1 MICSDQLKMHYDV
14 VNNQMFLI
22 SALDYLHNL
31 AKNLGAPSESSIKK
45 TSKSG
50 EADGTDQKTA
60 RGRGTKRKTPDYE
73 SDSGDDEDF
82 SPGKDEEAESEDEED
97 SEPDFSL
104 NLERRL
110 SRPTRPSRGNYV
122 SSW

>member
-1 MICSDQLKMHYDV
+1 MHYDV

-50 EADGTDQKTA
+50 EADGTDQKKKTA
-60 RGRGTKRKTPDYE
+60 RGRGTKEKLQIM
-73 SDSGDDEDF
+73 
-82 SPGKDEEAESEDEED
+82 KA
-97 SEPDFSL
+97 
-104 NLERRL
+104 
-110 SRPTRPSRGNYV
+110 TRVTMRTFPQEKMKRQRVKMKKIQSQT
-122 SSW
+122 SAWI

>member
-1 MICSDQLKMHYDV
+1 MHYDV

-50 EADGTDQKTA
+50 EADGTDQKKKPA